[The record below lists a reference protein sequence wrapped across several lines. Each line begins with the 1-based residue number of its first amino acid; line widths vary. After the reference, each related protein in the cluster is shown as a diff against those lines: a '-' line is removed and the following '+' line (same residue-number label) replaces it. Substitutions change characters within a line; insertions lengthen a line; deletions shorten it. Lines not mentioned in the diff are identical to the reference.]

1 MPNISSFGDIFSGG
15 GSLFFNN
22 SSSKNYWPTYEH
34 TFGIAIQSF
43 DPPSPLSDYCIR
55 LSVGDL
61 VIIRGE
67 FEGWYK
73 GERFPST
80 TSILSTVSSNSPQ
93 GFKSKASGMKKFLQS
108 SGDSDQHL
116 SILTTNA
123 LTGGALTSSNNSSGG
138 VGGGLGSPPA
148 SPTAIGMSM
157 ESTTNS
163 LSTTHHSRASRK
175 FSENESM
182 EKVIVSSKGFFPA
195 THIIRFDGSPNN
207 PFSLN
212 YQLATG
218 VSEQNQNRNSSHEG
232 SSNNNG
238 SQQQMA
244 VISAN
249 NSNVPGNL
257 PLVLLS
263 PRKSN
268 ASDMKFGTFPNNDDQ
283 GGSCGTF
290 PNNDDQGG
298 SCMSQP
304 TLNSNVLENPP
315 ITISSSSNSSL
326 PPVDHSGEISNN
338 SPNEQN
344 DFITTAP
351 VSASPALSS
360 IIGSVTTS
368 NTGVINPQ
376 SSLKNNTF
384 SISDN
389 SILGSSPSL
398 EIKKTNTNQGTSSSQ
413 TPISANRTK
422 SFRRGVLNSFHAT
435 KQKIEHMI
443 NKPEGKKNMT
453 PNSEKRQSIINESQK
468 SKRTSL
474 NLSGMNLSNIFSNSR
489 DEFAVNQRAIS
500 FSDTFFTDHE
510 KMLSPSAAKSHERK
524 RSQSISANTA
534 FLTSSKNTNAIIS
547 TALTAIGNVYPEQIY
562 AQSSYL
568 GGTVEIFPNV
578 AQHFQREIIPFLELD
593 WFAPFLNI
601 PICKTII
608 ETVFDWNMKH
618 FKSLTTHEDNRER
631 LMRVFEIECKMIN
644 SMIDYYSYQHRNDSE
659 NYKPRMKE
667 ILKNQAYLLEE
678 GASLFNEDI
687 TIKKNGELL
696 TPMNTLLFDLYQMY
710 WEVIDKEKSQITGS
724 LKLQSSFDRLPEGNF
739 QLLMEISGCSYFDRV
754 EWRFCLYDIGSKSI
768 MSEDLV
774 IVTSRK
780 NEYRVS
786 VTSPENNLDESQD
799 DIIQQEEDDPTEMRR
814 QDIYAVF
821 KDVSKLYLEGEQLVV
836 LVRAYRLEKIKVDPP
851 INHKH
856 TLDCRVPLAIAL
868 SPKLSRSVVTELA
881 NDGYLRCELNFFN
894 FKSNDSLEMIL
905 DDILNDKQD
914 LERDA
919 LVGVELSLSMVTGD
933 YHKAFK
939 QYPQLTHLPLV
950 PMTRFSSSILSDD
963 IRNDIYISLHS
974 LLNKSI
980 DTLYVEAKMYIKDK
994 EGHTIQCDINRKQRV
1009 YRSPILRM
1017 KNPTWDEIILVNVN
1031 SHQLQSAI
1039 IIFDFY
1045 TVNSKKNNYEVT
1057 HKFFA
1062 YLPIDDATRTL
1073 TLGVETYIEP
1083 LTCYKI
1089 SKGYTFQDFMNNES
1103 IRTKFAK
1110 KSRLTISLNV
1120 VSTSIAIN
1128 PNLRDFLKWDSMDE
1142 TNIQSVIKD
1151 IDFKTVDTA
1160 ICFRE
1165 IVSSLFGI
1173 ANKYGKARNNID
1185 FVESQLLQKVFEKIC
1200 TIVSTLSEDSERFN
1214 SVIDDYSK
1222 SFPYHTSHRFI
1233 LHYLSKYFD
1242 LFKAEDMTI
1251 GTKEKLVRALVSF
1264 VFFVKIIE
1272 KSLSSFKTKLPDLYQ
1287 EELTFVQN
1295 EITIIYSKLNLLA
1308 QKSDATHSTFKNIKS
1323 AFFDSLNPSYYD
1335 TLLSLFDEV
1344 TISRQIESFMI
1355 SLPEEEVHRKLA
1367 HIDIVVSSN
1376 VFEMRAVNSYLL
1388 PKFVDILENFG
1399 ECFLENKSISI
1410 MNKLIQYLKKQ
1421 LSPNKPKLTPG
1432 MTKSCS
1438 TDSLEERRGL
1448 VLSIEDA
1455 EGLAIDENDVC
1466 TYCVSCLKELL
1477 GLVGL
1482 LKEAFETSLERTE
1495 ELEAE
1500 YAAARERIEQ
1510 EGTLSINNSQN
1521 VNQSSRQT
1529 ASNVMSKYESDINQS
1544 KRVSC
1549 DVVITIVNFLDVLTY
1564 KDVLDCLLSMLS
1576 EYSSCAELDTIELIL
1591 DLISML
1597 LSKKNPLPKNWT
1609 QMNIYQYGTI
1619 STIILMNAMKVKKYM
1634 VLLEGPSITSVSTFS
1649 GNFSREAIILNKP
1662 IVDVNVNRITK
1673 VSQLLIKYLFDTVFS
1688 FEPEKMRTFDRNQF
1702 LSQNDQRAKILTVFY
1717 EDIWSFCPL
1726 QLQESCLLELIDKS
1740 IRLFKIN
1747 ISEVIEVAKNLFF
1760 DLLKIEY
1767 ESRHS
1772 VSLCEAGSERFFSE
1786 VTGLEGVRHKFI
1798 NCIESKLHKY
1808 KRLSQELS
1816 SSIDE
1821 QANDQFPV
1829 HVEQLLNSL
1838 HHLLSQIREIEA
1850 ASTNDP
1856 NTMNFQSQEKS
1867 FKNALKSFKKNNN
1880 MQLYF
1885 KYLHLLASMQKS
1897 RKRYIE
1903 AGLAIYVHASK
1914 LDINSQN
1921 ELPYFSD
1928 FYPEEVE
1935 SKRKIKLYM
1944 EIIDLFEK
1952 GKDWE
1957 RAIKLHEELR
1967 EHYKKN
1973 MNYLELST
1981 IHLEEGKLYKKIV
1994 SSIREYNKYYF
2005 VGFYGKALS
2014 NTNYIFNAHHQK
2026 LADFVNF
2033 IKMKFKGA
2041 VIKREIPTS
2050 FDETKFRT
2058 SEQQVIFLAPLEPS
2072 CMNEMESYS
2081 SEKHFEKSCFQLL
2094 DSKVSPKIQQYH
2106 KSHNVNVFKR
2116 IKVKREE
2123 KKEDNH
2129 HATTESS
2136 LTSTTLQQP
2145 SEAKTCTI
2153 NLEDADGIISFFTIK
2168 HPFPNMYTIQ
2178 EVLEKKVIKLNTLE
2192 VAIYYIEQKIHFL
2205 QELVISHKLNESNL
2219 LTASLDSELT
2229 GLIDPRIHG
2238 GIYVEVE
2245 KYLSPSA
2252 LETLYE
2258 ENKYLVAIYKQRL
2271 SQLAYLLKEGL
2282 VQRRKHVSK
2291 QNLQMSV
2298 YLEKKFK
2305 NDLIPLLERYNIR
2318 IP

>member
-1 MPNISSFGDIFSGG
+1 MPHISSFGDIFSGG

-22 SSSKNYWPTYEH
+22 SSSNKSYWPNYEH

-43 DPPSPLSDYCIR
+43 DPPSHVSDYCIR

-80 TSILSTVSSNSPQ
+80 TSILSTAVSNSPQ
-93 GFKSKASGMKKFLQS
+93 GFKSKPSGMKKFLQS
-108 SGDSDQHL
+108 SSNGDSEQHL
-116 SILTTNA
+116 PILTTNA
-123 LTGGALTSSNNSSGG
+123 LTGVVTSYSS
-138 VGGGLGSPPA
+138 GLGSPPT
-148 SPTAIGMSM
+148 SPTTMGMP
-157 ESTTNS
+157 ESGS
-163 LSTTHHSRASRK
+163 LSTTHSRSSK
-175 FSENESM
+175 KYSENEI

-218 VSEQNQNRNSSHEG
+218 VSEHQHRNNSQLNEASPA
-232 SSNNNG
+232 NNG
-238 SQQQMA
+238 SQQQIA

-249 NSNVPGNL
+249 NSNVAGN
-257 PLVLLS
+257 PSLVLLS

-268 ASDMKFGTFPNNDDQ
+268 ASDMKFGTFQNNDEQ
-283 GGSCGTF
+283 GSF
-290 PNNDDQGG
+290 
-298 SCMSQP
+298 MSQP
-304 TLNSNVLENPP
+304 ALNSNVLETPP
-315 ITISSSSNSSL
+315 ITVSSSSNSSL
-326 PPVDHSGEISNN
+326 QPMDHSGEISNS

-344 DFITTAP
+344 DYITTTPA
-351 VSASPALSS
+351 SASPALSS

-368 NTGVINPQ
+368 NTGVLNPQ
-376 SSLKNNTF
+376 SSLKNNMY

-389 SILGSSPSL
+389 SILGSSPSAL
-398 EIKKTNTNQGTSSSQ
+398 TEVKRNTNPVTNSSQ
-413 TPISANRTK
+413 TSVNRTK

-443 NKPEGKKNMT
+443 NKPEPKKNMT
-453 PNSEKRQSIINESQK
+453 PNSEKRQSILNESQK

-474 NLSGMNLSNIFSNSR
+474 NLTGMNLSNIFSTSR
-489 DEFAVNQRAIS
+489 DDFATNQRAIS
-500 FSDTFFTDHE
+500 LSDTFFTDNE
-510 KMLSPSAAKSHERK
+510 KILSPSSSKSHERK

-568 GGTVEIFPNV
+568 GGTVEIFSNV
-578 AQHFQREIIPFLELD
+578 AQHFQREILPFLEMD
-593 WFAPFLNI
+593 WFTPFLNI

-644 SMIDYYSYQHRNDSE
+644 SMIDYYSYQHSNDSE

-667 ILKNQAYLLEE
+667 ILKNQAYLLDE
-678 GASLFNEDI
+678 GASLFNEDVV
-687 TIKKNGELL
+687 IKKNGEKL

-710 WEVIDKEKSQITGS
+710 WEAIDKEKSQVIGS
-724 LKLQSSFDRLPEGNF
+724 LQMQNPFDRLPEGNS
-739 QLLMEISGCSYFDRV
+739 QLLMEISGCSYFDKV
-754 EWRFCLYDIGSKSI
+754 EWRFCLFDVGSKSI

-774 IVTSRK
+774 IVTTRK
-780 NEYRVS
+780 NEYR
-786 VTSPENNLDESQD
+786 
-799 DIIQQEEDDPTEMRR
+799 
-814 QDIYAVF
+814 
-821 KDVSKLYLEGEQLVV
+821 
-836 LVRAYRLEKIKVDPP
+836 VDPP

-868 SPKLSRSVVTELA
+868 SPKLSHSVVTELL
-881 NDGYLRCELNFFN
+881 NSGYLKCELNFFN
-894 FKSNDSLEMIL
+894 LKSNDSLELIV

-914 LERDA
+914 LEREE
-919 LVGVELSLSMVTGD
+919 LVGVELSLSMITGD

-963 IRNDIYISLHS
+963 IRNDIYISIHS

-994 EGHTIQCDINRKQRV
+994 EGHIIQCDINRKQRV

-1017 KNPTWDEIILVNVN
+1017 KNPTWDEIVLVNVN

-1039 IIFDFY
+1039 ITFDFY
-1045 TVNSKKNNYEVT
+1045 TINSKKNSYEVT
-1057 HKFFA
+1057 HEFFA

-1110 KSRLTISLNV
+1110 KSKLTLSLNV

-1142 TNIQSVIKD
+1142 TNLQSVIKD

-1165 IVSSLFGI
+1165 IMSSLFGI
-1173 ANKYGKARNNID
+1173 ASKYGKARNNID

-1200 TIVSTLSEDSERFN
+1200 TIVSTLAEDSERFN
-1214 SVIDDYSK
+1214 SVVDDYSK
-1222 SFPYHTSHRFI
+1222 SFPYHSSHRFI
-1233 LHYLSKYFD
+1233 LHYLNKYFD

-1264 VFFVKIIE
+1264 GFFVKIIE
-1272 KSLSSFKTKLPDLYQ
+1272 KSLSSCKTKLYDFYQ

-1295 EITIIYSKLNLLA
+1295 ELTVLYTKLKILS
-1308 QKSDATHSTFKNIKS
+1308 QKSDATHTTFKNIKS
-1323 AFFDSLNPSYYD
+1323 AFFESLNPSYYD
-1335 TLLSLFDEV
+1335 TLLSIFNEE
-1344 TISRQIESFMI
+1344 TISRQIESLMI
-1355 SLPEEEVHRKLA
+1355 SLPEEEVHRKLT
-1367 HIDIVVSSN
+1367 HIDTVVSSN
-1376 VFEMRAVNSYLL
+1376 VFEMHTVNSYLL
-1388 PKFVDILENFG
+1388 PKFVDVMENFG
-1399 ECFLENKSISI
+1399 ECFLEKKSISI
-1410 MNKLIQYLKKQ
+1410 MNKLIQCLKKK

-1438 TDSLEERRGL
+1438 TDSLEERRAP

-1455 EGLAIDENDVC
+1455 EGLVIAENDTC

-1477 GLVGL
+1477 GLIGL

-1510 EGTLSINNSQN
+1510 EGTSGTNNSQSAN
-1521 VNQSSRQT
+1521 HSSRQS
-1529 ASNVMSKYESDINQS
+1529 ASDLMSKYESDINQS

-1549 DVVITIVNFLDVLTY
+1549 DVVITIINFLDVLTY

-1619 STIILMNAMKVKKYM
+1619 STIILMSAMKVKKYM
-1634 VLLEGPSITSVSTFS
+1634 VLLEGPSITTISTFS
-1649 GNFSREAIILNKP
+1649 GSFSREAVILNKP

-1688 FEPEKMRTFDRNQF
+1688 FEPEKMRTFDRKQF
-1702 LSQNDQRAKILTVFY
+1702 LSQHDQRAKILTVFY

-1726 QLQESCLLELIDKS
+1726 QLQESCSLELVDKS
-1740 IRLFKIN
+1740 IKLFKIN
-1747 ISEVIEVAKNLFF
+1747 VSEVIDVAKNLFF

-1772 VSLCEAGSERFFSE
+1772 VSFCEAASERFFSE
-1786 VTGLEGVRHKFI
+1786 VTGLEGVRHMLI

-1808 KRLSQELS
+1808 KQLSQELS
-1816 SSIDE
+1816 SSVEE
-1821 QANDQFPV
+1821 QVNDQFPV

-1856 NTMNFQSQEKS
+1856 NTMNFQSQENS

-1903 AGLAIYVHASK
+1903 AGLALYVHASK
-1914 LDINSQN
+1914 LDLNSQN

-1928 FYPEEVE
+1928 TYPEELE
-1935 SKRKIKLYM
+1935 RKRKVKLYM

-1957 RAIKLHEELR
+1957 RAIQLNEELR

-1973 MNYLELST
+1973 MNYLELSS
-1981 IHLEEGKLYKKIV
+1981 IHLEESKLYKKII

-2081 SEKHFEKSCFQLL
+2081 SERNFEKNCFQLL
-2094 DSKVSPKIQQYH
+2094 DSKISPKIQQYH
-2106 KSHNVNVFKR
+2106 KSHNVNIFKR
-2116 IKVKREE
+2116 VKVKREE
-2123 KKEDNH
+2123 KKEENH
-2129 HATTESS
+2129 TSAETS
-2136 LTSTTLQQP
+2136 LTPQQS
-2145 SEAKTCTI
+2145 SEAKTCISI
-2153 NLEDADGIISFFTIK
+2153 NLEDADGTISFFTIK

-2192 VAIYYIEQKIHFL
+2192 VAIYYLEQKIHFL

-2245 KYLSPSA
+2245 KYLSPTA

-2258 ENKYLVAIYKQRL
+2258 ENKYLIAIYKERL
-2271 SQLAYLLKEGL
+2271 SQLAELLKEGL

-2305 NDLIPLLERYNIR
+2305 NDLIPLLESYNIR
-2318 IP
+2318 IR